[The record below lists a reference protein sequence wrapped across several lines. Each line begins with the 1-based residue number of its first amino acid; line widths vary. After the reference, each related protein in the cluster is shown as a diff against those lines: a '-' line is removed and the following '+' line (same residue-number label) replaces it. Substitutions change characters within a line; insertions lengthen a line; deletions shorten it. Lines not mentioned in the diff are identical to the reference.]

1 MNEAPLLPPLYKKL
15 VIAAAAILGVLIV
28 KWTGLDG
35 GLIDAL
41 MDGVT
46 EVVVGDEPVPQPQ
59 LPEGVEPAD

>member
-1 MNEAPLLPPLYKKL
+1 MNEEPILPPLYKKL
-15 VIAAAAILGVLIV
+15 VIALAAIAGVLIV

-46 EVVVGDEPVPQPQ
+46 EVVVGDDQPAQPQ